1 VRRQYP
7 LDRQI
12 DLRTDGEGLALDEVG
27 RRRSLYGGNNIVEAA
42 PAGWRQIL
50 RDTLTDPMIWFLL
63 VTSGLFVAIG
73 DRLEA
78 VIMLAAILPLLG
90 MDVFLHQRTQASTT
104 GLRSRLTN
112 FALVVRSG
120 AESKVPAVSLVPGD
134 LVLVAP
140 GEPFPA
146 DGIIVGGDGLQAD
159 EAALTGEAFPVRKRA
174 LADSE
179 AAQSMIDG
187 VHWGFAGSRLLTGTA
202 HVRVIFTGRETLYGE
217 IVRSAVE
224 GAHGRTPLQ
233 LAIGQL
239 VKILVIASA
248 ILCVALAWIRV
259 RQGFGIVDGL
269 LSAVTLAVAA
279 IPEEFPVVFTFF
291 LGVGVYRLARRQA
304 LVRRGVVVENIG
316 RITCICSDKTGTLTE
331 GVLSLRHVVPAS
343 GHNEQGVMA
352 VAALASR
359 ADSGDP
365 LDAAILDRVP
375 SAPDKRRLA
384 TYPFTEDRLR
394 EAAVFD
400 DDAGQ
405 VLIAVKGAPEAILG
419 LCHLTESER
428 RDWMAKVGEFAGTAH
443 KVIACAELRMAT
455 DRWLGGEPERGYGFA
470 GLLAFEDPVRDG
482 AADAV
487 SMAREA
493 GIHVIMVTGDHP
505 ATAAAVAVELGI
517 GGERPVVLDGD
528 ELDRLLAEGNG
539 ETLQSVDVIARAVPS
554 QKLTLVKALQARGE
568 IVAVT
573 GDGVN
578 DVPALQA
585 ADIGI
590 AMGERGTR
598 SAREVASIVL
608 LDDNFRT
615 IINAISEGGQLYRNL
630 RLSFTYLLMIHF
642 PLVLS
647 AAIIPL
653 AGYPLLLLPIHI
665 VWLELIIHPTA
676 LLAFQE
682 DSTDGSLRRT
692 REAGFFGWRQWL
704 IIGVV
709 SLLLTLLVLV
719 GYDAGLGEYHDV
731 DHARSLAVVVLVIGS
746 AGITAALSGL
756 RTRAACWVIFVS
768 LASLVLFVQV
778 PQIGRL
784 LNLTPLH
791 LDDWLMAVFA
801 TLAVTSIAWLMRM
814 RVAERATP
822 RR

>member
-1 VRRQYP
+1 
-7 LDRQI
+7 LDRQL
-12 DLRTDGEGLALDEVG
+12 DLSPESQGLPAEDVG
-27 RRRSLYGGNNIVEAA
+27 RRFALFGANDIVEAA
-42 PAGWRQIL
+42 PSGWRQIL
-50 RDTLTDPMIWFLL
+50 RDSLTDPMIWFLL
-63 VTSGLFVAIG
+63 VTSGLFLVIG
-73 DRLEA
+73 DHLEA
-78 VIMLAAILPLLG
+78 VVMLAAILPLLG
-90 MDVFLHQRTQASTT
+90 MDVFLHRRTQASTT
-104 GLRSRLTN
+104 GLRSRLTD
-112 FALVVRSG
+112 FATVVRSG
-120 AESKVPAVSLVPGD
+120 IETRVAAASLVPGD
-134 LVLVAP
+134 LVIVAP

-159 EAALTGEAFPVRKRA
+159 EAALTGEAFPVRKKPLPHPDNA
-174 LADSE
+174 GAN
-179 AAQSMIDG
+179 IDG
-187 VHWGFAGSRLLTGTA
+187 AHWAFAGTRLLTGA
-202 HVRVIFTGRETLYGE
+202 ARIRIVFTGGETLYGE

-239 VKILVIASA
+239 VKILVVASA
-248 ILCVALAWIRV
+248 ILCVVLAWIRV
-259 RQGFGIVDGL
+259 RQGFGIGDGL
-269 LSAVTLAVAA
+269 LSALTLAVAA

-331 GVLSLRHVVPAS
+331 GTLSLRHVVPAARLT
-343 GHNEQGVMA
+343 EQDVLSL
-352 VAALASR
+352 AALASR

-375 SAPDKRRLA
+375 SLLDLRRLA

-394 EAAVFD
+394 EAGVFND
-400 DDAGQ
+400 GDGR
-405 VLIAVKGAPEAILG
+405 VLVAVKGAPEAILEI
-419 LCHLTESER
+419 CSLTDAER
-428 RDWMAKVGEFAGTAH
+428 NEWMARVGEFAASAH
-443 KVIACAELRMAT
+443 KVIACARLIMPADQWR
-455 DRWLGGEPERGYGFA
+455 GGEPERDYEFVGI
-470 GLLAFEDPVRDG
+470 LAFEDPIRDG
-482 AADAV
+482 VADAV
-487 SMAREA
+487 RMAQRS

-505 ATAAAVAVELGI
+505 TTASAVARELGI
-517 GGERPVVLDGD
+517 GDDLPVVLDGD
-528 ELDRLLAEGNG
+528 ELDRLLAAGDG
-539 ETLQSVDVIARAVPS
+539 ERLRRVDVIARAVPS

-615 IINAISEGGQLYRNL
+615 IVNAISEGGQLYRNL
-630 RLSFTYLLMIHF
+630 RLSFAYLLMIHF

-647 AAIIPL
+647 AAIVPL

-665 VWLELIIHPTA
+665 VWLELIIHPSA

-682 DSTDGSLRRT
+682 DSGAAPLHRT

-704 IIGVV
+704 IIGAV

-719 GYDAGLGEYHDV
+719 GYDVGLGEYRHV
-731 DHARSLAVVVLVIGS
+731 EHARSLALVVLVIGS
-746 AGITAALSGL
+746 SAITAALSGL
-756 RTRAACWVIFVS
+756 RTRAACWVILWS
-768 LASLVLFVQV
+768 LASLGLFLQV
-778 PQIGRL
+778 PLIASL
-784 LNLTPLH
+784 LDLTPLH
-791 LDDWLMAVFA
+791 RDDWWMAVSA
-801 TLAVTSIAWLMRM
+801 TLVVCSAASLI
-814 RVAERATP
+814 RVRPDARVSGGN
-822 RR
+822 